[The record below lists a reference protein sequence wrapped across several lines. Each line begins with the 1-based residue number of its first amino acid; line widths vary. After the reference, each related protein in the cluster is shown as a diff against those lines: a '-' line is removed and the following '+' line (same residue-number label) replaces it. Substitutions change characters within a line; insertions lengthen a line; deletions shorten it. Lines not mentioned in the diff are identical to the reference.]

1 MTIRCGSS
9 AHCTAPVLTISQ
21 GKRVA
26 VVGNGSSGIQIVP
39 ALLPDVPHIDH
50 YMRSRTWVS
59 PSFAREHIDKRGDG
73 IDNFS
78 FTAEEIET
86 FKKDHQSYQKFRKG
100 RFYPETT

>member
-1 MTIRCGSS
+1 MTIRYEGS
-9 AHCTAPVLTISQ
+9 AYCTLRVLTISQ

-59 PSFAREHIDKRGDG
+59 PSFARAHIEKRGDG

-78 FTAEEIET
+78 FTAEDIET
-86 FKKDHQSYQKFRKG
+86 FKKDHHSYQKFRKG
-100 RFYPETT
+100 TFEPETA